1 MANQILV
8 PALGESITEA
18 TVSKWYKQIGEKID
32 SDEPLVEL
40 ETDKINVEVP
50 SPFSGTLSSI
60 QVKEGDTVQ
69 VGGLLGIINEGSEK
83 ITSTDNKETVKKKE
97 QTLSPETKIEASK
110 ESQPAEKKIKNNK
123 KEKLILV
130 KGEKS
135 SENNGVLVLDSLVK
149 DEKSSENNGVLVL
162 DSLVDDAVKTETKTE
177 TKTEAKNESE
187 YIPPKSKKNLS
198 PAVRKIVE
206 ENKIDISSLEGT
218 GKDSRILK
226 SDLLNLM
233 GNTPQPSTRR
243 ITHGPEER
251 IKMTR
256 LRLTIAKRL
265 KEAQD
270 NAAMLTTFN
279 EVDMQSIIQMRKD
292 YGEDFRK
299 KYSVKLGFMSFF
311 AKASVVALKN
321 FPSVNAE
328 IEDDNIIY
336 KNYYN
341 ISVAI
346 GTDRGLVV
354 PVLKKVD
361 ELSFAD
367 IEKNIF
373 ALSEKANKGK
383 ITINDL
389 QGGTFTISN
398 GGIYGSMLSTPI
410 LNPPQTGILGMHN
423 IVDRAVVKDGNVII
437 RPIMY
442 LALSYDHR
450 LIDGKEAV
458 SFLKTIKECL
468 EEPRRLFLDL

>member
-8 PALGESITEA
+8 PSLGESITEA
-18 TVSKWYKQIGEKID
+18 TVSKWYKQIGEKVD

-40 ETDKINVEVP
+40 ETDKVNVEVP
-50 SPFSGTLSSI
+50 SPLKGTLSAI

-69 VGGLLGIINEGSEK
+69 VGALLGLINEGVSDTL
-83 ITSTDNKETVKKKE
+83 INNNKDKDIVKKKE
-97 QTLSPETKIEASK
+97 QTLQEDTKEEAFEK
-110 ESQPAEKKIKNNK
+110 PKPVAKKIKNKK
-123 KEKLILV
+123 KEKLTLV
-130 KGEKS
+130 QEEKS
-135 SENNGVLVLDSLVK
+135 IENNGVLVLDALADDEVKAK
-149 DEKSSENNGVLVL
+149 DEG
-162 DSLVDDAVKTETKTE
+162 
-177 TKTEAKNESE
+177 KNE
-187 YIPPKSKKNLS
+187 YIPPRSKKNLS

-233 GNTPQPSTRR
+233 GNTPQPSKRI

-270 NAAMLTTFN
+270 SAAMLTTFN
-279 EVDMQSIIQMRKD
+279 EVDMHSIIQMRKD
-292 YGEDFRK
+292 YSEDFQK

-367 IEKNIF
+367 IEKSIS
-373 ALSEKANKGK
+373 ASSEKAKKGK

-423 IVDRAVVKDGNVII
+423 IVDRPIVKDGNIVI

-458 SFLKTIKECL
+458 SFLKTVKECL